1 MGKKTVYD
9 YSKVITGVN
18 ISATYISGLQQI
30 LTTLLAFTGN
40 KDVIAGQYK
49 RIEAVVGGDESIQL
63 TAEETNL
70 YVLISLIQEL
80 KTLAKE
86 QNITKEV
93 DMSDE
98 LLKDIGKMSEEL
110 IALDRTDKEAVGEF
124 NAKYEKI
131 LEQVDNETVDVKFDV
146 KDQSS

>member
-1 MGKKTVYD
+1 MLAI
-9 YSKVITGVN
+9 SSIN

-30 LTTLLAFTGN
+30 LTTLLSFTGN
-40 KDVIAGQYK
+40 KDVIALQYK
-49 RIEAVVGGDESIQL
+49 RIEAVVAGDKSIQL

-110 IALDRTDKEAVGEF
+110 IALDRTDAEAVGEF